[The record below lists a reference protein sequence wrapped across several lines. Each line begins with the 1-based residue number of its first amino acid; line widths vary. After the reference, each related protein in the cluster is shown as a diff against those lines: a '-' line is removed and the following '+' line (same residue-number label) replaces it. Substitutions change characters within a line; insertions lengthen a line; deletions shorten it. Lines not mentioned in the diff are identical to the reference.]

1 MKIKKSHS
9 SKRFTNLELFKD
21 LEQNKNRA
29 ESLITEIKQMNKEI
43 KFKHFLNDKKLSPKE
58 FIKKALKIGLCITEK
73 NNINSHNKNKI
84 SEILKEI
91 KENAKVKYISNESEK
106 NKNNLNE
113 EFEEI
118 LDKCNEKARIK
129 LNNYFDDLIEI
140 KNEQT
145 MLIIENQNLES
156 KIENLNNNF
165 QAFKKRLSEKHF
177 ELNKIIK
184 KLDSY
189 EKVKPF
195 FELIRKFPK
204 EDQKQIMS
212 LFFNNKNKLIDY
224 IHKINNS
231 NEEYKDI
238 NKLRKKEQ
246 IKEAKFKENIIE
258 KINEQNNFFNY
269 KNKIIE
275 LDILN
280 HEKHYEM
287 IQKIKEEGNKYKKLL
302 LFIYNS
308 IKKFIPEKNYNL
320 FINEMKNIHIIS
332 EENFDYSIFSNQNYI
347 NLIRNCIINK
357 VSKCNEGVLLRN
369 TITFGNYLSRKY
381 LNSNKNENYRY
392 NPLKAYKDFKIYFDK
407 INIKNFSLKRK
418 LNYLKSQLD
427 ELKKEKIS
435 MENILNKWEIKYNVL
450 LDNSEISSILQKN
463 DKNRKDDKIF
473 EKSKLNHLIKR
484 KNSKKLSEE
493 VKIIFDDNNNE
504 KLSIS
509 NDKNINKF
517 FLTDINKHFKKDKTK
532 YKKCLSN
539 ENFETMKNEL
549 NNITISSPNKCKT
562 FSKNYINLKN
572 YRLCFSK
579 NKDKLIKKNGIKGNS
594 DLYHC
599 LDKLIKQINN
609 DDIFNKYKNKNKRN
623 KLSIKTN
630 EYFPLK
636 KILSNENII
645 KKKNKTELNLKS
657 FSTEINNYKKTTIQV
672 LNNIDKMINIIK
684 NV

>member
-1 MKIKKSHS
+1 MNMKIKKSHS

-165 QAFKKRLSEKHF
+165 QAFKKKLSEKHF

-189 EKVKPF
+189 EKAKPF

-204 EDQKQIMS
+204 EEQKQIMS
-212 LFFNNKNKLIDY
+212 LFFNNKNKLIDF

-246 IKEAKFKENIIE
+246 IKEAKFKENTIE

-275 LDILN
+275 LDILK

-381 LNSNKNENYRY
+381 LNSNENENYRY

-463 DKNRKDDKIF
+463 DKNRKDDSVIIISYIIELKSNIF
-473 EKSKLNHLIKR
+473 IKL
-484 KNSKKLSEE
+484 
-493 VKIIFDDNNNE
+493 F
-504 KLSIS
+504 
-509 NDKNINKF
+509 INK
-517 FLTDINKHFKKDKTK
+517 
-532 YKKCLSN
+532 
-539 ENFETMKNEL
+539 
-549 NNITISSPNKCKT
+549 
-562 FSKNYINLKN
+562 NY
-572 YRLCFSK
+572 SK
-579 NKDKLIKKNGIKGNS
+579 NK
-594 DLYHC
+594 
-599 LDKLIKQINN
+599 
-609 DDIFNKYKNKNKRN
+609 
-623 KLSIKTN
+623 
-630 EYFPLK
+630 
-636 KILSNENII
+636 
-645 KKKNKTELNLKS
+645 
-657 FSTEINNYKKTTIQV
+657 
-672 LNNIDKMINIIK
+672 
-684 NV
+684 

>member
-204 EDQKQIMS
+204 EEQKQIMS
-212 LFFNNKNKLIDY
+212 LFFNNKNKLIDF

-246 IKEAKFKENIIE
+246 IKEAKFK
-258 KINEQNNFFNY
+258 
-269 KNKIIE
+269 
-275 LDILN
+275 D
-280 HEKHYEM
+280 
-287 IQKIKEEGNKYKKLL
+287 
-302 LFIYNS
+302 
-308 IKKFIPEKNYNL
+308 
-320 FINEMKNIHIIS
+320 
-332 EENFDYSIFSNQNYI
+332 
-347 NLIRNCIINK
+347 
-357 VSKCNEGVLLRN
+357 
-369 TITFGNYLSRKY
+369 
-381 LNSNKNENYRY
+381 
-392 NPLKAYKDFKIYFDK
+392 
-407 INIKNFSLKRK
+407 
-418 LNYLKSQLD
+418 
-427 ELKKEKIS
+427 
-435 MENILNKWEIKYNVL
+435 
-450 LDNSEISSILQKN
+450 
-463 DKNRKDDKIF
+463 
-473 EKSKLNHLIKR
+473 
-484 KNSKKLSEE
+484 
-493 VKIIFDDNNNE
+493 KIIF
-504 KLSIS
+504 L
-509 NDKNINKF
+509 
-517 FLTDINKHFKKDKTK
+517 
-532 YKKCLSN
+532 
-539 ENFETMKNEL
+539 
-549 NNITISSPNKCKT
+549 
-562 FSKNYINLKN
+562 
-572 YRLCFSK
+572 
-579 NKDKLIKKNGIKGNS
+579 
-594 DLYHC
+594 
-599 LDKLIKQINN
+599 
-609 DDIFNKYKNKNKRN
+609 
-623 KLSIKTN
+623 
-630 EYFPLK
+630 
-636 KILSNENII
+636 II
-645 KKKNKTELNLKS
+645 K
-657 FSTEINNYKKTTIQV
+657 
-672 LNNIDKMINIIK
+672 IK
-684 NV
+684 